1 MACDIQ
7 EVRPDGIMIPSGL
20 KLSESQNEYKCY
32 HLDVDLK

>member
-20 KLSESQNEYKCY
+20 KLNESQNEYKCY
-32 HLDVDLK
+32 HLDVHLK